1 MGIFTTALAYAM
13 PAYASYDSALTTFNT
28 DAAAYNDAVAA
39 YNTALT
45 DTPKELPVVM
55 ERPCP
60 PTKPAAIAGVE
71 FIMDDTVDVAAE
83 IVDAPTAIVQYI
95 QQNGDTTKI
104 NDAKRYGYVM
114 SAADY

>member
-45 DTPKELPVVM
+45 DTPNELPVVM

-60 PTKPAAIAGVE
+60 PTKPGVINQVE
-71 FIMDDTVDVAAE
+71 IVMDDAINVATSIDDE
-83 IVDAPTAIVQYI
+83 TTAIV
-95 QQNGDTTKI
+95 
-104 NDAKRYGYVM
+104 
-114 SAADY
+114 